1 MRKLLYSVLAFGLLC
16 SLFAFLG
23 KRPPAPLFAGE
34 TVNVWVT
41 TGDRSKLLQ
50 PQTAVSFAADAG
62 TNPVTVTVNENT
74 TYQSMDGFGAA
85 ITGSSAYVINQKM
98 NATGRDN
105 LLNDLFTAGG
115 IRLSFVR
122 QTIGASDFSTS
133 SYTYDDVPAGQ
144 TDPTLANFSIAKDK
158 IDVVPVLKLAR
169 GKNPSLKVMGSPWS
183 APAWMKEN
191 GSLNGGWLNVAH
203 YKAYANYLAR
213 YIQAYQAEGVPIY
226 AITVQN
232 EPLHETASYPS
243 MRMDPANQASFLK
256 NDLKPA
262 FDAAGITGTKII
274 VYDHNWDRPDYPNS
288 VFSDAAARA
297 IAAGSAFHGYGGSVD
312 QQSTTHNAYPD
323 KDIWFT
329 EISGGGWA
337 TDFGGNLRWN
347 LSNIV
352 IGTTRHWAKSVL
364 LWNLALDQNAGPT
377 NGGCS
382 NCRGVVTV
390 NNGTGAYTREV
401 EYYVL
406 GHASKFV
413 DPGAVRIASNT
424 FSGGIENVAFKNP
437 DGTKVLIAL
446 NNGSSSSTFKV
457 KWGGQAF
464 AYTLPAGAV
473 ATFKWAGTQSGGGST
488 TAPVGQTIWLKGFN
502 NAYVSGENGTGPM
515 WCNRPS
521 VQAWEQFTVEDAG
534 AGKVALT
541 SMGKYVSSENGAA
554 PMTCSRAT
562 AGDWEKFD
570 WLVNA
575 DGTISLR
582 GNNGRYVSSENG
594 TAAMR
599 CNRTSVSGWEAFRF
613 GTGAGGREPSPEA
626 PEAAGA
632 TVMHGFPNPVTRQVT
647 YALPAHV
654 TRHALQVHNAQGK
667 QVLATSVGPVG
678 TRHSV
683 DVSGWP
689 AGHYVFKVTY
699 GGVTRTMRVV
709 KQ

>member
-1 MRKLLYSVLAFGLLC
+1 MRKLRYSVLAFGLLC
-16 SLFAFLG
+16 TLFAFLS
-23 KRPPAPLFAGE
+23 KRPPSAKFAGE

-50 PQTAVSFAADAG
+50 PQAAVSFAADAG
-62 TNPVTVTVNENT
+62 TNSVTVTVNENT

-85 ITGSSAYVINQKM
+85 LTGSSAYVINQKM
-98 NATGRDN
+98 NATQRDN

-122 QTIGASDFSTS
+122 HTIGASDFSTS

-144 TDPTLANFSIAKDK
+144 TDPGLANFSIAKDK
-158 IDVVPVLKLAR
+158 VDVVPMLKLAR
-169 GKNPSLKVMGSPWS
+169 GKNPALKVLGSPWS

-203 YKAYANYLAR
+203 YKAYAAYLAR

-232 EPLHETASYPS
+232 EPLHETSSYPS

-262 FDAAGITGTKII
+262 FDAAGITGTRII

-347 LSNIV
+347 FSNIV

-364 LWNLALDQNAGPT
+364 LWNVALDQNAGPT

-390 NNGTGAYTREV
+390 NNATGAYTREV

-464 AYTLPAGAV
+464 SYTLPAGAV
-473 ATFKWAGTQSGGGST
+473 ATFKWAGTQSGG
-488 TAPVGQTIWLKGFN
+488 AARPPPVGQTIWLKGFN

-515 WCNRPS
+515 WCNRPT

-534 AGKVALT
+534 AGKVALK

-554 PMTCSRAT
+554 PMTCSGLRA
-562 AGDWEKFD
+562 AIGKSFD
-570 WLVNA
+570 WVVNA
-575 DGTISLR
+575 DGTIALR
-582 GNNGRYVSSENG
+582 GNNGRV
-594 TAAMR
+594 R
-599 CNRTSVSGWEAFRF
+599 
-613 GTGAGGREPSPEA
+613 
-626 PEAAGA
+626 
-632 TVMHGFPNPVTRQVT
+632 
-647 YALPAHV
+647 
-654 TRHALQVHNAQGK
+654 LQ
-667 QVLATSVGPVG
+667 
-678 TRHSV
+678 
-683 DVSGWP
+683 
-689 AGHYVFKVTY
+689 
-699 GGVTRTMRVV
+699 
-709 KQ
+709 

>member
-1 MRKLLYSVLAFGLLC
+1 
-16 SLFAFLG
+16 
-23 KRPPAPLFAGE
+23 
-34 TVNVWVT
+34 
-41 TGDRSKLLQ
+41 
-50 PQTAVSFAADAG
+50 
-62 TNPVTVTVNENT
+62 
-74 TYQSMDGFGAA
+74 
-85 ITGSSAYVINQKM
+85 
-98 NATGRDN
+98 
-105 LLNDLFTAGG
+105 
-115 IRLSFVR
+115 
-122 QTIGASDFSTS
+122 
-133 SYTYDDVPAGQ
+133 
-144 TDPTLANFSIAKDK
+144 
-158 IDVVPVLKLAR
+158 
-169 GKNPSLKVMGSPWS
+169 
-183 APAWMKEN
+183 
-191 GSLNGGWLNVAH
+191 
-203 YKAYANYLAR
+203 
-213 YIQAYQAEGVPIY
+213 
-226 AITVQN
+226 
-232 EPLHETASYPS
+232 

-288 VFSDAAARA
+288 VFGDAAARA

-382 NCRGVVTV
+382 NCRGVVTI
-390 NNGTGAYTREV
+390 NNATGAYTREV

-446 NNGSSSSTFKV
+446 NNGTSSSTFKV
-457 KWGGQAF
+457 KWGGQSF
-464 AYTLPAGAV
+464 PYTLPAGAV
-473 ATFKWAGTQSGGGST
+473 ATFKWAGTQSGGTGT
-488 TAPVGQTIWLKGFN
+488 TAPVGQTLWLKGFN

-534 AGKVALT
+534 AGKVALK

-570 WLVNA
+570 WVVNA

-594 TAAMR
+594 TAAMT
-599 CNRTSVSGWEAFRF
+599 CNRTSISGWEAFRF
-613 GTGAGGREPSPEA
+613 GTGAGGRQSSPEA
-626 PEAAGA
+626 PEAADA
-632 TVMHGFPNPVTRQVT
+632 TATGGFPNPVTRQVT
-647 YALPAHV
+647 YAVPAHV
-654 TRHALQVHNAQGK
+654 TRHALQVHDAQGR
-667 QVLATSVGPVG
+667 QVLATTVGPVG
-678 TRHSV
+678 SRHSV

-689 AGHYVFKVTY
+689 AGQYVFKVTY